1 MTSEKHP
8 QCVRCLEIARGS
20 LRSAGFLCK
29 RVKEMGHVGL
39 QVCGK
44 AFSFGEEAI
53 LTFRGGGPAG
63 DVAISLPLPMVWGP
77 VLWSSL
83 LEPSS

>member
-1 MTSEKHP
+1 
-8 QCVRCLEIARGS
+8 
-20 LRSAGFLCK
+20 
-29 RVKEMGHVGL
+29 MGHVGL

-63 DVAISLPLPMVWGP
+63 DVAILLPLPMVWGP